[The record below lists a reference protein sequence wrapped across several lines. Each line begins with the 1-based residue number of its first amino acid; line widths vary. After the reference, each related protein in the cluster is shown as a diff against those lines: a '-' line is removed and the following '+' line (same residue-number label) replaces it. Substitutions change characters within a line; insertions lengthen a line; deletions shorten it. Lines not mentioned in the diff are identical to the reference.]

1 MGELGEHRA
10 SLLSNPVPEA
20 KTSGGSERGQ
30 NNGGLS
36 NGNLGPQSAS
46 FESHWLQGSQATA
59 GLAPEDTE
67 EEIPQEEVVREE
79 LAEAPNPDD
88 SHGREL
94 EVEVVE
100 MRWVLGTRRRTV
112 LTHQSTLAIFIVL
125 PLRVPSSPRG
135 WGYCWYLSCSG
146 FSNRW

>member
-36 NGNLGPQSAS
+36 NGNLGPQSPS

-135 WGYCWYLSCSG
+135 WGCCW
-146 FSNRW
+146 